1 MLTID
6 SYNFWKWKRGRS
18 SLLATLGQLQTLESS
33 YGLVLEA
40 MTVKKFIKQYKQR

>member
-18 SLLATLGQLQTLESS
+18 SFLATLGQHQTLESNS
-33 YGLVLEA
+33 GLVLEA
-40 MTVKKFIKQYKQR
+40 MAVTKVIKQYKQR